1 MSRFVKKKKKE
12 RNEEKRQQI
21 KKNVVLKSRLGFTRV
36 ADVTIMYTNRFLCI
50 SVFSK

>member
-1 MSRFVKKKKKE
+1 MSRFVKRK
-12 RNEEKRQQI
+12 EKRQQR

-36 ADVTIMYTNRFLCI
+36 ADVTIMYTNSFLCI